1 MWQVVGRCGRCGRF
15 SRCGRLTSCDG
26 RTGEDAVGG
35 VRDDVVDVD
44 VVVELV
50 DLYAMRPGVELG
62 LGTNEGSDGEGAVG
76 LKSFVEGVDE
86 FGALLYFLSCAGGE
100 VRVGIAVDAEADTDV
115 GVAFLRFC
123 GK

>member
-1 MWQVVGRCGRCGRF
+1 MYCGERDDRRLKAAIRGDGGLDEGFAVVGC
-15 SRCGRLTSCDG
+15 
-26 RTGEDAVGG
+26 
-35 VRDDVVDVD
+35 DDVVDVD

-50 DLYAMRPGVELG
+50 DLDAMRPSVELR
-62 LGTNEGSDGEGAVG
+62 LGTDKGSDGEGAVG
-76 LKSFVEGVDE
+76 LESFVEGVDE